1 MLLTIDVIPDLAT
14 VRDVRDD
21 VEKNLHR
28 ILLSSLHVIFN
39 LVYFRICS
47 CVGVASEGSPDHTL
61 CRQNITE
68 VLDALFI
75 SLTDYTTDRRG
86 DIGAM

>member
-1 MLLTIDVIPDLAT
+1 MLAIHVIPDLTT
-14 VRDVRDD
+14 VRYVRGV
-21 VEKNLHR
+21 VEKNLCR
-28 ILLSSLHVIFN
+28 ILLSSLYVIFN
-39 LVYFRICS
+39 PVYFRICS

-61 CRQNITE
+61 CKQNITE
-68 VLDALFI
+68 VLDTLFI